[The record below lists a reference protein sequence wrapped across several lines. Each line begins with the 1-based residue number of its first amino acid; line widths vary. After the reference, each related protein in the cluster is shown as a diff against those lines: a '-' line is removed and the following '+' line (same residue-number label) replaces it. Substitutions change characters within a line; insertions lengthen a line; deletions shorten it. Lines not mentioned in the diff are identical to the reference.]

1 MNDSENLTIPFNLFI
16 YFKDGENKYIS
27 NYWQPPNIYIYISFF
42 FSDFLNRVGQ
52 LVAVSE
58 DHILIQ
64 AND

>member
-42 FSDFLNRVGQ
+42 FF
-52 LVAVSE
+52 
-58 DHILIQ
+58 
-64 AND
+64 